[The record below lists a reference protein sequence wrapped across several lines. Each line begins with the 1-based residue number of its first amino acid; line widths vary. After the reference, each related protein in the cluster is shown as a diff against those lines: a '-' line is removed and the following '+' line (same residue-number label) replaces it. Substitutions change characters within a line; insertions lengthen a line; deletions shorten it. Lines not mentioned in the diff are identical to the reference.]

1 MFDVYLLIHL
11 YIIINAKY
19 ITYQIEIMITSS
31 ILLIITIQV
40 IACDN
45 LYLIYPL
52 NRTSMSVK
60 IPVEGLNLSESNL
73 TETSFTIDTMSFYS
87 FIYLDY
93 VMNKNSL
100 NVEELKQM
108 NSINSYRS
116 FSGYLYKLL
125 FPNYKNDF
133 PFVIFKDYYFNEK
146 RYIQHTENTS
156 CGFFGL
162 ARNYTEDV
170 LIDEKYFFGVKNEYS
185 IMNYLIGEKAINKNI
200 FAIYKDNFI
209 IGKSFSNDEKYSNF
223 ISKCQCSN
231 ELERSY
237 KYFFW
242 NCEMTQITFMKQVIA
257 TSSYNSIIIDTILE
271 GIIFPRT
278 VLYEIIETLQTITVG
293 KCEIDV
299 RIICRKDVDLNIF
312 GKMQLQLT
320 NYFTIE
326 IDLPSLFYY
335 NQNDNIYYS
344 YIEFSDYSEGITIG
358 RTLFNHYF
366 VEFNAQDNFVALG
379 KLTELNI
386 NLQSNT
392 NESLQKS
399 LLLIINV
406 LQIVTL
412 IYLLFTYYYIK

>member
-1 MFDVYLLIHL
+1 
-11 YIIINAKY
+11 
-19 ITYQIEIMITSS
+19 MITIS
-31 ILLIITIQV
+31 ILLIITLQV
-40 IACDN
+40 IVCDN

-60 IPVEGLNLSESNL
+60 IPVEGLNISGSNL

-87 FIYLDY
+87 FIYVDY
-93 VMNKNSL
+93 IMNKDAL
-100 NVEELKQM
+100 HFDELKQI

-116 FSGYLYKLL
+116 FSGYLYKLN

-162 ARNYTEDV
+162 ARNYSEDI

-209 IGKSFSNDEKYSNF
+209 IGKSFANDEKYSKF
-223 ISKCQCSN
+223 ISKCHCSN
-231 ELERSY
+231 DLERSY

-242 NCEMTQITFMKQVIA
+242 NCETTQITFMKKVFA
-257 TSSYNSIIIDTILE
+257 TFSYNSIIIDTILE

-278 VLYEIIETLQTITVG
+278 ILYEIIETLQTVTVG
-293 KCEIDV
+293 KCEIDT
-299 RIICRKDVDLNIF
+299 RIICRKDVDINMF
-312 GKMQLQLT
+312 GKMQLELT
-320 NYFTIE
+320 NNFTIN

-335 NQNDNIYYS
+335 DKNDDIYYS

-358 RTLFNHYF
+358 KTLVNDYY
-366 VEFNAQDNFVALG
+366 VEFNEQENFVALG
-379 KLTELNI
+379 KLTELTI
-386 NLQSNT
+386 DLQSNS
-392 NESLQKS
+392 NKSLQKS
-399 LLLIINV
+399 LLLLINV

>member
-1 MFDVYLLIHL
+1 
-11 YIIINAKY
+11 
-19 ITYQIEIMITSS
+19 MITIS
-31 ILLIITIQV
+31 ILLIITLQV
-40 IACDN
+40 IVCDN

-60 IPVEGLNLSESNL
+60 ITVEGLNISGSNL

-87 FIYLDY
+87 FIYVDY
-93 VMNKNSL
+93 IMNKDAL
-100 NVEELKQM
+100 HFDELKQI

-116 FSGYLYKLL
+116 FSGYLYKLN

-162 ARNYTEDV
+162 ARNYSEDI
-170 LIDEKYFFGVKNEYS
+170 LIDEKYFFGVKNEFS
-185 IMNYLIGEKAINKNI
+185 IMNYLIGEKAISKNI

-209 IGKSFSNDEKYSNF
+209 IGKSFANDEKYSKF

-231 ELERSY
+231 DLERSY

-242 NCEMTQITFMKQVIA
+242 NCETTQITFMKKVFA
-257 TSSYNSIIIDTILE
+257 TFSYNSIIIDTILE

-278 VLYEIIETLQTITVG
+278 ILYEIIEILQTITVG
-293 KCEIDV
+293 KCEIDT
-299 RIICRKDVDLNIF
+299 RIICRKDVDINMF
-312 GKMQLQLT
+312 GKMQLELT
-320 NYFTIE
+320 NNFTID

-335 NQNDNIYYS
+335 DKNDDIFYS

-358 RTLFNHYF
+358 KTLVNDYF
-366 VEFNAQDNFVALG
+366 VEFNEQENFVALG
-379 KLTELNI
+379 KLNELTI
-386 NLQSNT
+386 DLQSNS
-392 NESLQKS
+392 NKSLQKS
-399 LLLIINV
+399 LLLLINV